1 MLWEIRFG
9 APFTD
14 DDLAP
19 EVYDTDGGRVEAR
32 LIRGAPPHVV
42 NPLAAAYVIDG
53 TPWSAYEPT
62 MRPGQNIA
70 TKESTEVFG
79 AVRAFAVAGVAE
91 VALCTGFTPP
101 HPDLAVVADG
111 ADAFLEVTQVR
122 PEAEFTTALH
132 HLERLLRERTE
143 SDGVLAQVVATR
155 RIDLGIAALPRRR
168 RDLPALADEIAV
180 WLAAHDWRNG
190 EPPRVWPAA
199 IEPFIRHIAANAP
212 DPERPIRA
220 AWLTNERPIPDHAPL
235 ILDAIDDKKVKTY
248 DGHPLWLAITA
259 VNAYDA
265 LREVKSAKID
275 PGQFER
281 IYITDTQDA
290 VTVKRL
296 RT

>member
-1 MLWEIRFG
+1 MLWEFRFG

-14 DDLAP
+14 EELAP
-19 EVYDTDGGRVEAR
+19 EIYETDGGRVESR

-42 NPLAAAYVIDG
+42 NALAAAYVIDG

-62 MRPGQNIA
+62 MRPGKNIA

-79 AVRAFAVAGVAE
+79 AVRAFGVAGVAE
-91 VALCTGFTPP
+91 VALRTGFTPP

-122 PEAEFTTALH
+122 PEAEFTTALQD
-132 HLERLLRERTE
+132 LERLLRERAE
-143 SDGVLAQVVATR
+143 KDDALAEVVATR

-168 RDLPALADEIAV
+168 DLPALADEIAL

-190 EPPRVWPAA
+190 EPPRTRPAA
-199 IEPFIRHIAANAP
+199 IEPFIRHTAANAP
-212 DPERPIRA
+212 DLERPIRA

-235 ILDAIDDKKVKTY
+235 ILDAIDDKKAKTY
-248 DGHPLWLAITA
+248 DGQPLWLAITA

-265 LREVKSAKID
+265 LREVKGAKID

-296 RT
+296 RA